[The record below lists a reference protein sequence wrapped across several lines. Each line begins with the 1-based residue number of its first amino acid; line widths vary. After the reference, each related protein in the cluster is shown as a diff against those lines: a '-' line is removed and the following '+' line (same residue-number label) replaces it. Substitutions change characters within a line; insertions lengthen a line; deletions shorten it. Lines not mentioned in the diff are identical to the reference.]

1 MPGRPVLRRDV
12 AAEGGDRAAY
22 VDTVRIVRSRM
33 RMAGMIE
40 IVKQHRNQ
48 QVADLPRGKTISIE
62 FGRLVAQ
69 PGHMQHVAQVVIRA
83 GQVCCVKD

>member
-40 IVKQHRNQ
+40 IVKQRRNQ
-48 QVADLPRGKTISIE
+48 QIADLPLGKTVTIE

-69 PGHMQHVAQVVIRA
+69 PRYMQHVA
-83 GQVCCVKD
+83 